1 VINSN
6 VYLYGVYNVPTRSQ
20 VGLPVGQFFGYVTEG
35 IFQNEQDILT
45 HAVQVKRSGSESTEK
60 PFGENY
66 VHRTDGVW
74 IGDVKYKD
82 INGDGVIDSKD
93 QTFIGNPNPKFT
105 FGFNNTFSY
114 KAFTLSVFVT
124 GSYGGDIFNAL
135 RIRTEGMQNQSN
147 NELATVSDRATVA
160 LINPTGVPAT
170 DRADREDISKV
181 QLLNPDATIPRYTA
195 TDVNGN
201 ARIPS
206 DRWIE
211 DGSYLRIQNISLGF
225 NFPAGWLAKS
235 RLNRV
240 RIYGNAQNAFVFT
253 KYSGYDPEV
262 GANNQNVLQQ
272 SVDSGRYPTPKL
284 FSVGLDID
292 F

>member
-1 VINSN
+1 
-6 VYLYGVYNVPTRSQ
+6 
-20 VGLPVGQFFGYVTEG
+20 
-35 IFQNEQDILT
+35 
-45 HAVQVKRSGSESTEK
+45 VQVKQSGSESPEH
-60 PFGENY
+60 PNGVNY

-82 INGDGVIDSKD
+82 LNGDGVINSED

-105 FGFNNTFSY
+105 FGFNNTFTY
-114 KAFTLSVFVT
+114 KSISLGVFLT
-124 GSYGGDIFNAL
+124 GSYGGKIFNAL
-135 RIRTEGMQNQSN
+135 RIRTEGMQNLSN
-147 NELATVSDRATVA
+147 NQLASVAGRAKVELIT
-160 LINPTGVPAT
+160 PTGSAAQ
-170 DRADREDISKV
+170 DAADREDITKV
-181 QLLNPDATIPRYTA
+181 HLLDPNATIPRYTS

-211 DGSYLRIQNISLGF
+211 DGSYLRVQNISLGYTL
-225 NFPAGWLAKS
+225 PPTWLTKTKLS
-235 RLNRV
+235 RV
-240 RIYGNAQNAFVFT
+240 RVYGNAQNALVFT

-272 SVDSGRYPTPKL
+272 SVDSGRYPTPRM
-284 FSVGLDID
+284 FTIGLDVD